1 MRLKVRKPKEVVESK
16 VITEA
21 SLDDEI
27 KQAST
32 QIEGDV
38 VVGQSAPKGQIEV
51 ALDKALATAE
61 RMKRTGGNMYN
72 NVILIGG
79 AGTGKT
85 SAVLDWARENNINI
99 VLQNTSTMDETD
111 LTGVIARS
119 ADGNSTVKLRSDV
132 LRGLNEPRSVLFLDE
147 YNRGRKSVRG
157 TLLTLINDHLID
169 TGTDQE
175 SNVKGLSGKY
185 ELKNMLFTI
194 AAINPASGE
203 YSTDELDPAEI
214 SRFRRVEVKADKKHL
229 LDVMTKKFMAQ
240 AEAEGVTDEDR
251 EVIAGQL
258 GLLTKLLSDKQFQF
272 DNEEDERNGYRRYGR
287 DYTPLSPRTI
297 VNLIAATDGTKEDL
311 LDLYNDFCNPMKKNT
326 IEMILQDYSDVDD
339 KANSV
344 FKKREKSD
352 EEKLDD
358 FLNL

>member
-1 MRLKVRKPKEVVESK
+1 MKLKVKKSRPIVENKTINEDSL
-16 VITEA
+16 EA
-21 SLDDEI
+21 EI
-27 KQAST
+27 KQAEN
-32 QIEGDV
+32 QIDGDKV
-38 VVGQSAPKGQIEV
+38 VNGNKKGQIEM
-51 ALDKALATAE
+51 ALDRALATAE
-61 RMKRTGGNMYN
+61 RQKRTGGKNYTN
-72 NVILIGG
+72 IILIGG

-85 SAVLDWARENNINI
+85 SAVLDWASENGINV

-111 LTGVIARS
+111 LTGVVARS
-119 ADGNSTVKLRSDV
+119 AEGNSTVKLRSDV
-132 LRGLNEPRSVLFLDE
+132 LKGLNEPRSVLFLDE

-157 TLLTLINDHLID
+157 TLLTLVNDHLID

-175 SNVKGLSGKY
+175 SNVPGLSGKY
-185 ELKNMLFTI
+185 ELKNMLFTV

-203 YSTDELDPAEI
+203 YTTDELDPAEI
-214 SRFRRVEVKADKKHL
+214 SRYRRIEVKADKKHL
-229 LDVMTKKFMAQ
+229 LDIMTKKFMKQ
-240 AEAEGVTDEDR
+240 AEAEGATDEDR
-251 EVIAGQL
+251 EVIAGQI
-258 GLLTKLLSDKQFQF
+258 GLLKKLLSDKQFQF
-272 DNEEDERNGYRRYGR
+272 DNEEDERNGYRKFGR
-287 DYTPLSPRTI
+287 DYTPLSPRTL
-297 VNLIAATDGTKEDL
+297 VNLISATDGTKEDL